1 MGKGNGKKESK
12 KLTKKELKAANH
24 LKLMQGK
31 ATHGTG
37 QVQPT
42 ANTFQ
47 KPTAQQDPNK
57 KAA

>member
-1 MGKGNGKKESK
+1 MGKGNGKKEQK

-31 ATHGTG
+31 ASSGPG

-42 ANTFQ
+42 TNSFQ